1 MSMTEVHR
9 AASALCLV
17 CPSRPGLCDPMDS
30 SLPGTSVHGDSPG
43 KTVSDLLHSVDIRH
57 CDDGGC
63 FIAVL
68 QRGGD
73 WKWRNQLSDLAMG
86 GERRGFRM
94 LLRYKH
100 VERSLA
106 ICGMRLKTGKGGQK

>member
-1 MSMTEVHR
+1 MSMTEVCR

-17 CPSRPGLCDPMDS
+17 CPLWPALCDPMDS

-43 KTVSDLLHSVDIRH
+43 KTVSDLLHSVDIGH

-73 WKWRNQLSDLAMG
+73 WKWRNQL
-86 GERRGFRM
+86 
-94 LLRYKH
+94 
-100 VERSLA
+100 
-106 ICGMRLKTGKGGQK
+106 